1 MQTIA
6 IHALTL
12 TIAIVAIVFAVWPA
26 VGDAP
31 WETEVVLT
39 PVTVRQPTRCELLTQ
54 QLTNAQTEFAAQAI
68 NRAMRGC

>member
-6 IHALTL
+6 IHAVTL
-12 TIAIVAIVFAVWPA
+12 GIAVAALFFAVWPV

-31 WETEVVLT
+31 WETEAVAT